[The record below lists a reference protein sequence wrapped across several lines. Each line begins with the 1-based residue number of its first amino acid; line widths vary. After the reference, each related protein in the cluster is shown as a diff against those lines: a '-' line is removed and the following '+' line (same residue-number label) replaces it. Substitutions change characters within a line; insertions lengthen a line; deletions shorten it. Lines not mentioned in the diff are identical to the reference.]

1 MQTRTSVPSI
11 VRALVVAAAL
21 SLGLG
26 ACGSDDDS
34 SDGAASDDG
43 GTTTTAGGLDVNQGD
58 IIVIDDF
65 TFGDGAPVEIQ
76 TGELITWQNDDS
88 IRHTVTDDTDNP
100 EFSSSAIQ
108 PDDTFSITFDEAGTF
123 QYHCSIH
130 PDRMQGE
137 LVITDAS

>member
-1 MQTRTSVPSI
+1 MQPKKSPFLV
-11 VRALVVAAAL
+11 VRALFVVVA
-21 SLGLG
+21 LGLALG
-26 ACGSDDDS
+26 ACGGD
-34 SDGAASDDG
+34 DDG
-43 GTTTTAGGLDVNQGD
+43 GDDASGGDGTTSTTGGLDVNQGD
-58 IIVIDDF
+58 IVVIDDF

-76 TGELITWQNDDS
+76 AGELITWQNDDS

-108 PDDTFSITFDEAGTF
+108 PDDTFSITFDEPGTF